1 MVSNPNKYS
10 EMNTGG
16 SLGDIRDNDDFPH
29 TGLIKALSSGMGQN
43 YAISGFDASSINATA
58 VTIAAGVIFKDGEML
73 ACDGASLTLSSTYS
87 TGYHLLVAPDGN
99 SAANRAV
106 VLRAPTAAGKV
117 NGTMTAG
124 DTIIA
129 VLAHTGSNPMQI
141 QYLTVDKDS
150 NSLSI
155 GYNNS
160 GYTESGNITGSADG
174 VTIKPSGD
182 VIIQGEATDDV
193 SLTVINNKDAGDGET
208 ATLRLQS
215 NRGTDSDFEI
225 VHDVFGHTTIYS
237 NQPDTDTNAHVK
249 FTDTPAVIIN
259 PNVMDMDFQ
268 VASDSVSNMLYVN
281 AGTDRVGIG
290 TNSPSSRLEI
300 QGGLTTTGAVLT
312 LSTME
317 TSVVANDVLGRINFQ
332 APLEASGTDA
342 ILPSASIHALATDT
356 FAADNNETAI
366 VLSTASSDAE
376 GTAGGGLNERMR
388 ITSAGNVGIGTATPA
403 TKLHVVGGATPI
415 VRVDGGNNNATAAVD
430 NNIQG
435 VEISKFGMNTT
446 NKYNGGYKFTSTD
459 QHFTT
464 HNPKMLAAMV
474 HRALQ
479 TYSGDNTGNSAI
491 DFFIHDGTTTD
502 GTGPASVKHTMTPTA
517 LGIGTDAP
525 KNTLQVSHKGTDSNN
540 GIMIVREDT
549 STADTDLLGG
559 IGFDST
565 DGNVPSSVLEA
576 SAYIAALAA
585 EEHTTGD
592 KGADL
597 TFGTAAIN
605 ENEDTVSTEHMRILS
620 DGQVGIGTDAPDAE
634 VHIMGASAPELRLQ
648 EDGNDGY
655 TALIAHSDNYG
666 ALKVKDNAG
675 SDSTIL
681 DIDVESAG
689 TGAQTVRLFRTCNG
703 SASSTK
709 FQILEPNTTT
719 EAFRVSADDGDTTIA
734 TTLKLSV
741 TSQDGYIDNII
752 DDKDLIFRASTS
764 SATNEIMRVD
774 STQQAVSIGTV
785 TSNAK
790 LTVNGDISRKGL
802 IRNVTTVIGASGPP
816 SPQPVYAV
824 LDTDDIIIASAP
836 SGGVPPNSLDVQLPD
851 AAAEDIGRTY
861 RIVAIDV
868 AAGLTLNRTGSD
880 DVFVD
885 EAFAGISL
893 PLSLSVGKVYDI
905 TCVDANKWMVMTLN

>member
-10 EMNTGG
+10 EMNTGT

-73 ACDGASLTLSSTYS
+73 ACDGASLTLSSSYS

-155 GYNNS
+155 GHDDS
-160 GYTESGNITGSADG
+160 GYTESGNITGDANSIDIVSTPSNADINLVPNGTGKVG
-174 VTIKPSGD
+174 VG
-182 VIIQGEATDDV
+182 
-193 SLTVINNKDAGDGET
+193 
-208 ATLRLQS
+208 
-215 NRGTDSDFEI
+215 
-225 VHDVFGHTTIYS
+225 
-237 NQPDTDTNAHVK
+237 
-249 FTDTPAVIIN
+249 
-259 PNVMDMDFQ
+259 
-268 VASDSVSNMLYVN
+268 
-281 AGTDRVGIG
+281 
-290 TNSPSSRLEI
+290 
-300 QGGLTTTGAVLT
+300 
-312 LSTME
+312 
-317 TSVVANDVLGRINFQ
+317 
-332 APLEASGTDA
+332 
-342 ILPSASIHALATDT
+342 
-356 FAADNNETAI
+356 
-366 VLSTASSDAE
+366 TAS
-376 GTAGGGLNERMR
+376 
-388 ITSAGNVGIGTATPA
+388 PA
-403 TKLHVVGGATPI
+403 TKLHVVGGTTPI
-415 VRVDGGNNNATAAVD
+415 VRVDGGNNNGTTAVD

-435 VEISKFGMNTT
+435 VEISKYGMNQT
-446 NKYNGGYKFTSTD
+446 NKYGGGYKFTSTD
-459 QHFTT
+459 SSFTT

-479 TYSGDNTGNSAI
+479 TYSADNNGNSAI

-502 GTGPASVKHTMTPTA
+502 GAGPASVKHTMTSSA

-525 KNTLQVSHKGTDSNN
+525 
-540 GIMIVREDT
+540 DT
-549 STADTDLLGG
+549 ELH
-559 IGFDST
+559 
-565 DGNVPSSVLEA
+565 V
-576 SAYIAALAA
+576 
-585 EEHTTGD
+585 
-592 KGADL
+592 KGA
-597 TFGTAAIN
+597 T
-605 ENEDTVSTEHMRILS
+605 S
-620 DGQVGIGTDAPDAE
+620 
-634 VHIMGASAPELRLQ
+634 PELRLQ

-655 TALIAHSDNYG
+655 TSLVAYSDSYG
-666 ALKVKDNAG
+666 GLAVRDNAG
-675 SDSTIL
+675 SESTIL

-689 TGAQTVRLFRTCNG
+689 TGAQTLRLFRTSNA
-703 SASSTK
+703 SATSTK
-709 FQILEPNTTT
+709 FQILSAGTTT
-719 EAFRVSADDGDTTIA
+719 EVFRVAADDGDTTIA
-734 TTLKLSV
+734 QSLKLSV

-752 DDKDLIFRASTS
+752 DDKDIIFRASTS

-774 STQQAVSIGTV
+774 STQQAVSIGTA

-790 LTVNGDISRKGL
+790 LTVDGDISRKGL

-816 SPQPVYAV
+816 TPLPVYSV
-824 LDTDDIIIASAP
+824 LDTDDLIIASAP
-836 SGGVPPNSLDVQLPD
+836 SGGSPPNSLDVQLPD

-868 AAGLTLNRTGSD
+868 AAGLAINRTGSD

-885 EAFAGISL
+885 EVFAPISL
-893 PLSLSVGKVYDI
+893 PFSLSLGKVYDI